1 MHGYPAPVGDKSL
14 FVAGDGKEP
23 DCQTIL
29 PDLRPVGVEPGLS
42 AAQGRDGQGQGDG
55 AIAALRQVVTVD
67 GQDVAPQE
75 KNCVSRIGWQ
85 KTL

>member
-1 MHGYPAPVGDKSL
+1 
-14 FVAGDGKEP
+14 
-23 DCQTIL
+23 
-29 PDLRPVGVEPGLS
+29 
-42 AAQGRDGQGQGDG
+42 
-55 AIAALRQVVTVD
+55 VVTVD